1 MNIASPYASH
11 LDKRIL
17 LFFVLAFSAGGVIQ
31 PFLNL
36 YLIEVGLSGTQI
48 GILHGWAA
56 LVTIVATP
64 LIGFLADRTQQ
75 HRAMLACVAFA
86 KGIAAPL
93 MLVSGAWVWLVGV
106 VSLRVI
112 SAGAH
117 DALLNRLTLARLQET
132 RQNNLGAIR
141 FWGALSYAA
150 MAMLAG
156 GLVRDQSVGVI
167 FPLAG
172 ALAIAP
178 VFLVGAFPARLASE
192 RVASVKPRVIR
203 PNAPLA
209 WLLVV
214 IFLYAFSQSGIETFG
229 NIFLAKDLHAGNDL
243 IGLMSGVAQLAPLP
257 AYFLADRL
265 VRRIGAAHT
274 MALSFG
280 LFALAWFGYALI
292 AHALLALPLAILN
305 GGGNALYIVS
315 MVVLF
320 GELGLPE
327 RAAMEQMLAQL
338 TVPGLARLVAQ
349 PLSGWVFQVWGARA
363 LFAFDA
369 FGVLITL
376 SLLLWRVPALKKV
389 NQLSRI

>member
-1 MNIASPYASH
+1 MNIATTQNSH
-11 LDKRIL
+11 LDKRII

-56 LVTIVATP
+56 LVTIVVTP

-75 HRAMLACVAFA
+75 HRTLLAVVAFA

-93 MLVSGAWVWLVGV
+93 MLVSGAWVWLIGV

-117 DALLNRLTLARLQET
+117 DALLNRLTLAHLQET

-141 FWGALSYAA
+141 FWGALSYAV
-150 MAMLAG
+150 MALLAG
-156 GLVRDQSVGVI
+156 WLARDQSVAVV

-178 VFLVGAFPARLASE
+178 VFLVGAFPARLAPARATASAVK
-192 RVASVKPRVIR
+192 RVVRPHAPSV
-203 PNAPLA
+203 
-209 WLLVV
+209 WLFAI
-214 IFLYAFSQSGIETFG
+214 IFLYACSQSGIETFS
-229 NIFLAKDLHAGNDL
+229 NIFLSKDLRAGNDL
-243 IGLMSGVAQLAPLP
+243 IGLLSGVAHLAPLP

-265 VRRIGAAHT
+265 VRRLGAART
-274 MALSFG
+274 MAASFG
-280 LFALAWFGYALI
+280 LFALAWFGYAII

-305 GGGNALYIVS
+305 GGGMALYIVS

-338 TVPGLARLVAQ
+338 TVPGLARIIAQ
-349 PLSGWVFQVWGARA
+349 PLSGWIFQVLGART
-363 LFAFDA
+363 LFALDA
-369 FGVLITL
+369 GIILAAML
-376 SLLLWRVPALKKV
+376 GLLGWHTRNKV
-389 NQLSRI
+389 TQVD

>member
-1 MNIASPYASH
+1 MNIATVPNSH
-11 LDKRIL
+11 LDKRII

-36 YLIEVGLSGTQI
+36 YLVEVGLSSTQI

-56 LVTIVATP
+56 LVTLIVTP
-64 LIGFLADRTQQ
+64 LIGALADRTQR
-75 HRAMLACVAFA
+75 HRAMLAVVAFA

-93 MLVSGAWVWLVGV
+93 MLVSSAWTWLVGV

-117 DALLNRLTLARLQET
+117 DALLNRLTLAHVQAT
-132 RQNNLGAIR
+132 RQHNLGAIR

-156 GLVRDQSVGVI
+156 WLARDQSVGII

-178 VFLVGAFPARLASE
+178 VFLVGVFPAHLAPA
-192 RVASVKPRVIR
+192 RGASNPRAAR
-203 PNAPLA
+203 PNAQWL
-209 WLLVV
+209 WLLTI

-229 NIFLAKDLHAGNDL
+229 NIFLAQNLRAGNDL
-243 IGLMSGVAQLAPLP
+243 IGAMSGAAQLAPLP
-257 AYFLADRL
+257 AYFFADRL
-265 VRRIGAAHT
+265 VRRLGAART
-274 MALSFG
+274 MAISFS
-280 LFALAWFGYALI
+280 LFALAWGGYAII
-292 AHALLALPLAILN
+292 AEAVLALPLAILS
-305 GGGNALYIVS
+305 GGANALYLVS

-320 GELGLPE
+320 GELGLPA
-327 RAAMEQMLAQL
+327 RAATEQMLAQL

-349 PLSGWVFQVWGARA
+349 PLSGWLFESFGART
-363 LFAFDA
+363 LFALDA
-369 FGVLITL
+369 IIVLGATLGVLVWHTL
-376 SLLLWRVPALKKV
+376 KNNPS
-389 NQLSRI
+389 

>member
-1 MNIASPYASH
+1 MNLAVTHDSH
-11 LDKRIL
+11 LDKRII

-36 YLIEVGLSGTQI
+36 YLIEVGLSGAQI

-56 LVTIVATP
+56 LVTLIVTP
-64 LIGFLADRTQQ
+64 LIGLVADRTQQ
-75 HRAMLACVAFA
+75 HRAMLAIVAFA

-93 MLVSGAWVWLVGV
+93 MLVSGAWAWLVGI

-132 RQNNLGAIR
+132 RQANLGAIR
-141 FWGALSYAA
+141 FWGALSYAV
-150 MAMLAG
+150 MALLAG
-156 GLVRDQSVGVI
+156 WLARDQSVAVV

-172 ALAIAP
+172 ALAVAP
-178 VFLVGAFPARLASE
+178 VFLVGAFPARLAPE
-192 RVASVKPRVIR
+192 RVASVKPRVVR

-209 WLLVV
+209 WLLVI

-229 NIFLAKDLHAGNDL
+229 NIFLSQDLRAGNDL
-243 IGLMSGVAQLAPLP
+243 IGLMSGVAHLAPLP

-265 VRRIGAAHT
+265 VRRIGAART

-280 LFALAWFGYALI
+280 LFALAWFGYAII
-292 AHALLALPLAILN
+292 AHALAALPLAILN
-305 GGGNALYIVS
+305 GCGTALYIVS

-338 TVPGLARLVAQ
+338 TVPVLARILAQ
-349 PLSGWVFQVWGARA
+349 PMSGWIFQVWGARA
-363 LFAFDA
+363 LFALDTA
-369 FGVLITL
+369 IVVSAIVLLFWRRNSL
-376 SLLLWRVPALKKV
+376 S
-389 NQLSRI
+389 S